1 MDGIV
6 VLLFEEVDLERQDR
20 KKLVDI
26 ALDILDAV
34 LLPSPNFWRYVIED
48 LWLMA
53 VSR

>member
-6 VLLFEEVDLERQDR
+6 VLLFEEVDLERQNG
-20 KKLVDI
+20 KELVDI

-34 LLPSPNFWRYVIED
+34 LLPSPNLWRYVIVD
-48 LWLMA
+48 LWLLA